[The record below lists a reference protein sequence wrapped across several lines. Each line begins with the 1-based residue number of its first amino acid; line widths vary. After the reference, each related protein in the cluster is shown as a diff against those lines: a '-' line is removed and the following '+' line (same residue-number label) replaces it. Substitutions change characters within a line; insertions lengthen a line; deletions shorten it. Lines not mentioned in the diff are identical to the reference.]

1 MYAFDESAVIDAELP
16 AVWGIVSDVAAWPSW
31 DPHVLESGFEG
42 AFKEGGGGWTLSRLV
57 PERRSHFT
65 LVTVEPEASYTM
77 RSPMPLGKMLIINRY
92 AEAGPGQTE
101 VSRRV
106 EVHGGFSKMFEWKYA
121 NPFKEDTRS
130 TFAALEKEALRRAAQ
145 AGRQP

>member
-1 MYAFDESAVIDAELP
+1 MYAFDESTVITGDLAT
-16 AVWGIVSDVAAWPSW
+16 VWRIVSDVAAWPSW
-31 DPHVLESGFEG
+31 DPHVLESGFDATFEEG
-42 AFKEGGGGWTLSRLV
+42 NGGWTLSRIV

-65 LVTVEPEASYTM
+65 LVSVEPGKAYTM

-92 AEAGPGQTE
+92 AEAVLGRVE

-106 EVHGGFSKMFEWKYA
+106 EVHGGFGKVFEWKYA

-130 TFAALEKEALRRAAQ
+130 TFAALEKEAIRRAAQ
-145 AGRQP
+145 AGQP